1 MQQETITLVIAS
13 IAIAISL
20 ASLIRTRKTEREYAA
35 RQERSEQRE
44 YRDAVR
50 DYLFISARYEMIA
63 HSIAARANDL
73 IRGRSVILGE
83 LARANIPDHIKI
95 EVVRNLVQLDEPLNA
110 VQKIRDH
117 YAAVF
122 QGIKELEHLVAS
134 GGPISH
140 QVHEKVVST
149 SSSFER
155 QALDLKERAEA
166 VLAPLEQRF
175 QGYLDDLTNTALA
188 ARTRQ

>member
-1 MQQETITLVIAS
+1 MQQETLALVIAS

-20 ASLIRTRKTEREYAA
+20 ASLIRTRKIERGYAA

-50 DYLFISARYEMIA
+50 DYLFISAKYEMVA
-63 HSIAARANDL
+63 HSIASRANDL

-83 LARANIPDHIKI
+83 LARSNIPDDIKR
-95 EVVRNLVQLDEPLNA
+95 EVIRNLVQLDEPLNTL
-110 VQKIRDH
+110 QKIRDH
-117 YAAVF
+117 YGAVF

-134 GGPISH
+134 GGPISS
-140 QVHEKVVST
+140 QVHAKVVST

-155 QALDLKERAEA
+155 QAFDLKERADA

-175 QGYLDDLTNTALA
+175 QGYLEELTNTALA
-188 ARTRQ
+188 TRTRQ

>member
-1 MQQETITLVIAS
+1 MQQETLTLVMAT
-13 IAIAISL
+13 IAIVISL
-20 ASLIRTRKTEREYAA
+20 ASLIRTRKIERDYAA

-50 DYLFISARYEMIA
+50 DYLFIGAKYEMIA
-63 HSIAARANDL
+63 HSIASRANDL

-83 LARANIPDHIKI
+83 LARSNIPDDIKT
-95 EVVRNLVQLDEPLNA
+95 EVIRNLVQLDEPLNT

-117 YAAVF
+117 YGAVF
-122 QGIKELEHLVAS
+122 QGIKELEHLVGS
-134 GGPISH
+134 GGPISP

-155 QALDLKERAEA
+155 QAFDLKERADA

-175 QGYLDDLTNTALA
+175 QGYLEELTNTALA
-188 ARTRQ
+188 SRTRQ

>member
-1 MQQETITLVIAS
+1 MQQETLTLVTAV
-13 IAIAISL
+13 IAIVISL
-20 ASLIRTRKTEREYAA
+20 ASLIRTRKIERGCAA

-50 DYLFISARYEMIA
+50 DYLFIGAKYEMIA
-63 HSIAARANDL
+63 HSIASRANDL

-83 LARANIPDHIKI
+83 LARSNIPDDIKT
-95 EVVRNLVQLDEPLNA
+95 EVIRNLVRLDEPLNT
-110 VQKIRDH
+110 VQKIREH
-117 YAAVF
+117 YGAVF

-134 GGPISH
+134 GGPISPE
-140 QVHEKVVST
+140 VHEKVVST

-155 QALDLKERAEA
+155 QAFDLKERADA

-175 QGYLDDLTNTALA
+175 QGYLEELTNTALA
-188 ARTRQ
+188 TRTRQ